1 MFLERGLAIED
12 GGGGEV
18 AVATEKGAGAIEI
31 GFPRPREGE
40 TPSDGGTDVRG
51 WEGGGP
57 PHQPPPALWREAEN
71 NRHRAQIYRWRTSMK
86 RRRNDLW
93 RFKTMP

>member
-57 PHQPPPALWREAEN
+57 HHTNPHPP
-71 NRHRAQIYRWRTSMK
+71 YGG
-86 RRRNDLW
+86 RRKIIVIVPRSIGGEQA
-93 RFKTMP
+93 